1 MKKVLLLDTG
11 TQGFAMIQSLHKLGH
26 YIGLVHR
33 EFGNY
38 ADLSHYVDKKYYI
51 GIKKLDEKYLQFLV
65 DVIHKDGYQALIP
78 MSDHTAEFVSK
89 YKENLKSLIA
99 FKMPDYSSFLKGYDK
114 NKLMSLCEEKS
125 YPHPKTIDLTGKT
138 IDDLN
143 IDSLMKFPYPAM
155 LKPNLTTGGR
165 GMRVINCLEELL
177 QMYPDIRKDYGECH
191 LQQFIQTG
199 GRQVKLQLYVDSNQE
214 LICSSVMD
222 KVRWYPVKGGASC
235 CSVSIRE
242 DNMVRICHNILKD
255 IKWEGFADFDTI
267 GDPVTGQLLIMEINP
282 RVPACIRTAIVAGVN
297 WGEIILDGYLGNPV
311 KKYIYKEGVS
321 LRHLGFDVLWFLHSS
336 KRFSVK
342 PSWFSFF
349 GSNVYYQDFILA
361 DQKPFWVGTLNNIKK
376 LFDSDF
382 RKDKQGV

>member
-1 MKKVLLLDTG
+1 
-11 TQGFAMIQSLHKLGH
+11 MIQSLHKLGH

-38 ADLSHYVDKKYYI
+38 ADLSHYVDKKYYV

-165 GMRVINCLEELL
+165 GMRVINCL
-177 QMYPDIRKDYGECH
+177 
-191 LQQFIQTG
+191 
-199 GRQVKLQLYVDSNQE
+199 
-214 LICSSVMD
+214 
-222 KVRWYPVKGGASC
+222 
-235 CSVSIRE
+235 
-242 DNMVRICHNILKD
+242 
-255 IKWEGFADFDTI
+255 
-267 GDPVTGQLLIMEINP
+267 
-282 RVPACIRTAIVAGVN
+282 
-297 WGEIILDGYLGNPV
+297 
-311 KKYIYKEGVS
+311 
-321 LRHLGFDVLWFLHSS
+321 
-336 KRFSVK
+336 
-342 PSWFSFF
+342 
-349 GSNVYYQDFILA
+349 
-361 DQKPFWVGTLNNIKK
+361 
-376 LFDSDF
+376 
-382 RKDKQGV
+382 